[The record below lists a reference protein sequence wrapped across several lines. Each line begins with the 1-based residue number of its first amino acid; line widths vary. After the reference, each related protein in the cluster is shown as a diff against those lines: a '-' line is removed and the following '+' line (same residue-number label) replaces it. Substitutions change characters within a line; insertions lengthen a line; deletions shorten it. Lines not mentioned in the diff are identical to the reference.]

1 VLKAP
6 LNSKQPNMKH
16 EKTKIHFVIAFAEI
30 DKMSSF
36 RAYVM
41 FDSVIYNISH
51 KFETA
56 INHSKNPI
64 NTTLV

>member
-1 VLKAP
+1 
-6 LNSKQPNMKH
+6 MKH

-30 DKMSSF
+30 HKMSSF